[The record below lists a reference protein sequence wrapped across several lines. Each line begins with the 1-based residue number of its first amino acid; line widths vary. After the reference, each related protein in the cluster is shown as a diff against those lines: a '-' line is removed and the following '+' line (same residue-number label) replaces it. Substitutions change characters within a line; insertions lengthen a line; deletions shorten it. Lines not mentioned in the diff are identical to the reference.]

1 MVDDVNTYA
10 DGCWDADEQPERSDV
25 LFWLSSCLNECRQ
38 RGVELYVTYTQAV
51 SDQVWAA
58 TLHRIAELV
67 ENDPH
72 MGTVPFDPRVAEL
85 VTITKIKPGDR
96 VALYHG
102 HGDHKRCPRPT
113 RASWP
118 TPSTRCSRSSSP
130 AHACQC
136 WCSRTAAGPAPMACT
151 PATPKPM
158 TNTVELASAN
168 YDGVIRENRS
178 LACDAQF
185 RQGEPR

>member
-67 ENDPH
+67 EKRSP
-72 MGTVPFDPRVAEL
+72 
-85 VTITKIKPGDR
+85 
-96 VALYHG
+96 HG
-102 HGDHKRCPRPT
+102 HRPLRPTGGRTGHNHEDQAWRPGGPVPRPRRPQT
-113 RASWP
+113 VSPANQSVLAYTFNEVFEIEQSGARLP
-118 TPSTRCSRSSSP
+118 VLVFEDGSRSRP
-130 AHACQC
+130 H
-136 WCSRTAAGPAPMACT
+136 
-151 PATPKPM
+151 
-158 TNTVELASAN
+158 
-168 YDGVIRENRS
+168 GVYARHS
-178 LACDAQF
+178 
-185 RQGEPR
+185 